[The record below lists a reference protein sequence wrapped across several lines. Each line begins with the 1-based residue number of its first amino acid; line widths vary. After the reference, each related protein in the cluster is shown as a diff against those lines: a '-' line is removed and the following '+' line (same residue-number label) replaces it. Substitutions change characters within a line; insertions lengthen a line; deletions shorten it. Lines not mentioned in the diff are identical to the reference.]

1 MEVYID
7 MSDEKLKEIENKL
20 DEIHSD
26 LEYLMKQHA
35 RFTGVCYG
43 MGGNFF
49 IFYMLGAYDLIPF

>member
-1 MEVYID
+1 

-43 MGGNFF
+43 MGGSIF
-49 IFYMLGAYDLIPF
+49 IVYMLGAYDLIPF